1 MKKEIKLKRKFYVLM
16 TLMLVIIASFFVI
29 VEVRGS
35 KLTTSQQTLLNASPL
50 PLKSI
55 SEFNHSRK
63 QIKILDQ
70 NMYLSNTVNNQN
82 QNLIQPIYLTFDDG
96 PTPDTLKILDV
107 LRKYDVKVTFFMLKN
122 QMESYP
128 DIAKKVAEEGHAIGC
143 HGVSH
148 DINIIYSKDGTALQE
163 MQQCLATVK
172 KVTGI
177 DSKLIRVPYGSA
189 PYLKEPH
196 RTELL
201 SNFQLWDWNIDSED
215 WALRSAPKIINSIK
229 PHIQTVYQNNRTP
242 VILFHDKSFT
252 AQSLP
257 VILNYIKE
265 AGYQSI
271 EIDDSMEPIQFPSR
285 S

>member
-1 MKKEIKLKRKFYVLM
+1 MII
-16 TLMLVIIASFFVI
+16 LMLVIIASFFVI
-29 VEVRGS
+29 VEVRGN
-35 KLTTSQQTLLNASPL
+35 KQATSQQILLNASPL

-55 SEFNHSRK
+55 SDFNHSKK

-70 NMYLSNTVNNQN
+70 NMYLSNTVSNQN
-82 QNLIQPIYLTFDDG
+82 QQITQPIYLTFDDG
-96 PTPDTLKILDV
+96 PTPDTLKILEI

-257 VILNYIKE
+257 QILKYIKE
-265 AGYQSI
+265 TGYQSI